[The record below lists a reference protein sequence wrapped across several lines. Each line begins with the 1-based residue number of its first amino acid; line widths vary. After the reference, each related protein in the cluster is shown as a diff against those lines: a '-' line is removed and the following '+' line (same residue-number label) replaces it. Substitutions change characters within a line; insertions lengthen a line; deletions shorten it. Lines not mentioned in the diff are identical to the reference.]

1 MASRM
6 LVVSNL
12 SYIVGDISPAGWYG
26 AGSFGDDLVRNSDI
40 NMVYYASS
48 DIYAPFDDLVNS
60 ASPDPNRQYSDA
72 FNAMDAYPVDIEGRA
87 GGDGVI
93 NFYDSQTLLARSFGL
108 DPNVWVRSWTTNG
121 VRTAHKAAK
130 SNLVSGNRRLA
141 VSALTVDTASAT
153 ASTPPGK
160 VWERQAKIVAG
171 TIDNATPGTVCSVP
185 VHVNV
190 ASGCALAGM
199 QFRAVIE
206 ATGSAPAAGQV
217 DFAPALGADSL
228 TVLQGTSLN
237 DIVCV
242 FPMVPSA
249 AFTPMLTASNNYLGV
264 IQFQVPLE
272 AQSGQSYTV
281 RLKCPDGARDLAAAY
296 LLESVPGTVWVG
308 TPRQKAP
315 EIISDQW
322 RTNFFG
328 SVTSSLGDADADPD
342 GDGFTNL
349 QEYLAGTDPS
359 SALSRLQFL
368 PVTPFATG
376 TNAMQISWL
385 SAPGKVY
392 WLESASTLNAATW
405 TVLTNMTGD
414 GYVQSVNANRFGAK
428 TQFYRLRV
436 QTP

>member
-1 MASRM
+1 
-6 LVVSNL
+6 
-12 SYIVGDISPAGWYG
+12 
-26 AGSFGDDLVRNSDI
+26 
-40 NMVYYASS
+40 
-48 DIYAPFDDLVNS
+48 
-60 ASPDPNRQYSDA
+60 
-72 FNAMDAYPVDIEGRA
+72 
-87 GGDGVI
+87 
-93 NFYDSQTLLARSFGL
+93 
-108 DPNVWVRSWTTNG
+108 
-121 VRTAHKAAK
+121 
-130 SNLVSGNRRLA
+130 
-141 VSALTVDTASAT
+141 
-153 ASTPPGK
+153 
-160 VWERQAKIVAG
+160 
-171 TIDNATPGTVCSVP
+171 
-185 VHVNV
+185 
-190 ASGCALAGM
+190 
-199 QFRAVIE
+199 
-206 ATGSAPAAGQV
+206 
-217 DFAPALGADSL
+217 
-228 TVLQGTSLN
+228 
-237 DIVCV
+237 
-242 FPMVPSA
+242 
-249 AFTPMLTASNNYLGV
+249 
-264 IQFQVPLE
+264 
-272 AQSGQSYTV
+272 
-281 RLKCPDGARDLAAAY
+281 
-296 LLESVPGTVWVG
+296 VPGTVWVG